1 MPHATAAK
9 DATTDL
15 DPSEFRYVA
24 NFATVA
30 CGTFASAAAL
40 CFAYPISLR
49 QRANLHENTLF
60 KQEKIY
66 LSTFD
71 PRLDLLDSE
80 FSLRNSAPDS

>member
-30 CGTFASAAAL
+30 CGTYAFAAAL
-40 CFAYPISLR
+40 GFAHHNIFPRSSLTSCDKTDW
-49 QRANLHENTLF
+49 A
-60 KQEKIY
+60 I
-66 LSTFD
+66 
-71 PRLDLLDSE
+71 
-80 FSLRNSAPDS
+80 